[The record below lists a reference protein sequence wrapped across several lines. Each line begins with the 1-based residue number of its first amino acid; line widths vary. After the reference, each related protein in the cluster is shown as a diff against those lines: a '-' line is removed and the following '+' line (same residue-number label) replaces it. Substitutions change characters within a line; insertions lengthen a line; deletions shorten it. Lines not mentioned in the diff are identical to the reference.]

1 MQRKLIIE
9 AFGQPELL
17 MIAAQ
22 MLMFI
27 PSAPLAQNPLLAAV
41 IFSQENIEVQL
52 HRLHI
57 LIQYFFY
64 KRCKYSRHCI
74 L

>member
-9 AFGQPELL
+9 AFGLPELL

-27 PSAPLAQNPLLAAV
+27 PSAPLAQNHMLA
-41 IFSQENIEVQL
+41 EVYL
-52 HRLHI
+52 FC
-57 LIQYFFY
+57 YT
-64 KRCKYSRHCI
+64 
-74 L
+74 

>member
-9 AFGQPELL
+9 EIGQPGLL

-27 PSAPLAQNPLLAAV
+27 RSAPLAQNPLCL
-41 IFSQENIEVQL
+41 L
-52 HRLHI
+52 HNSHSVDKDSWKWVLQNRTLMYARKKT
-57 LIQYFFY
+57 LFGTT
-64 KRCKYSRHCI
+64 

>member
-9 AFGQPELL
+9 EFGQPELL

-27 PSAPLAQNPLLAAV
+27 PSAPLAQNHML
-41 IFSQENIEVQL
+41 N
-52 HRLHI
+52 
-57 LIQYFFY
+57 
-64 KRCKYSRHCI
+64 
-74 L
+74 

>member
-9 AFGQPELL
+9 AFGLPELL

-27 PSAPLAQNPLLAAV
+27 RSAPLAQN
-41 IFSQENIEVQL
+41 
-52 HRLHI
+52 RM
-57 LIQYFFY
+57 
-64 KRCKYSRHCI
+64 
-74 L
+74 

>member
-9 AFGQPELL
+9 AFRQPELL

-22 MLMFI
+22 MLMF
-27 PSAPLAQNPLLAAV
+27 
-41 IFSQENIEVQL
+41 F
-52 HRLHI
+52 RLPH
-57 LIQYFFY
+57 LR
-64 KRCKYSRHCI
+64 KTHPMRLC

>member
-1 MQRKLIIE
+1 LLIEI
-9 AFGQPELL
+9 GLPKLL

-27 PSAPLAQNPLLAAV
+27 PSAPLAQNPLLAAGV
-41 IFSQENIEVQL
+41 LLS
-52 HRLHI
+52 
-57 LIQYFFY
+57 YFFM
-64 KRCKYSRHCI
+64 I

>member
-9 AFGQPELL
+9 AFGLPELL

-27 PSAPLAQNPLLAAV
+27 RSAPLAQNPFLCLH
-41 IFSQENIEVQL
+41 FLNLKQYCKDKFKKEQETE
-52 HRLHI
+52 
-57 LIQYFFY
+57 
-64 KRCKYSRHCI
+64 
-74 L
+74 